1 MQLYFAKDIGSSDV
15 ILDKEES
22 HHVVQVVRKKSGE
35 EIFITDG
42 KGKICKAVITI
53 ANPKQCELKITEN
66 VSAYQHPYYLHIAI
80 APTKNIDRFEWFIEK
95 AVEIGINEISPVI
108 CRRSERKNIN
118 NDRLNKLMIAAAKQS
133 VKPLFPVL
141 NELRSFN
148 EVVVN
153 AGESQKYIALCDE
166 KLPLLKNIYTSPES
180 LLVMIG
186 PEGDFHEDE
195 LSFSHENNFKG
206 ISLGG
211 YRLRTETAALVA
223 CNTISL
229 LNQL

>member
-1 MQLYFAKDIGSSDV
+1 MQLYFAKDISSTDV

-22 HHVVQVVRKKSGE
+22 HHVVQVVRKKIGDE
-35 EIFITDG
+35 VLLTDG
-42 KGKICKAVITI
+42 KGSISKAQITL

-66 VSAYQHPYYLHIAI
+66 VPVYHHPYYLHIAI
-80 APTKNIDRFEWFIEK
+80 APTKNIDRLEWFIEK

-108 CRRSERKNIN
+108 CRRSERKIIN
-118 NDRLNKLMIAAAKQS
+118 TERLSKLMIAAAKQS

-141 NELRSFN
+141 NDLRSFN
-148 EVVVN
+148 EVVLN
-153 AGESQKYIALCDE
+153 ATETQKYIALCDE
-166 KLPLLKNIYTSPES
+166 GLPLIKNIYTCPDSV
-180 LLVMIG
+180 LIMIG
-186 PEGDFHEDE
+186 PEGDFHDDE
-195 LSFSHENNFKG
+195 LAFSLGNHFKG
-206 ISLGG
+206 ISLGD